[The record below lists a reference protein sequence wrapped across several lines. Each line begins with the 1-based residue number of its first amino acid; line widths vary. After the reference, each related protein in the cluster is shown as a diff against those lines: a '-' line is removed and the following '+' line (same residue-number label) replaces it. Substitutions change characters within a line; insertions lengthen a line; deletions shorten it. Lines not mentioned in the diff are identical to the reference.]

1 MMKKTFA
8 IAAAVAA
15 VTALPSGDAAA
26 QARDQIRIVGSS
38 TVYPFATSVVE
49 QFGKETQ
56 YPTPVIES
64 TGSGGGLELFCA
76 GVGAQHPDITN
87 ASRRIKPSEV
97 ERCQENGVQKIT
109 EVKIGADG
117 IVFANSVDGPDVELT
132 TTQIWQALAAEVP
145 QDGEMVEN
153 PYETWSDID
162 SSLPDAKIEV
172 YGPPPTSGT
181 RDAFNEMA
189 MLDGCSEF
197 DMISSM
203 EESKMEEVC
212 MTYRSDGAWIEAGE
226 NDTLIVQKLTNNENA
241 FGIFGFSF
249 LDSNRD
255 KIQAAEVN
263 GYAPTVSNI
272 SEDRYPLSR
281 SLWFYVKNA
290 HVGVIPGIE
299 EYVTEFTKESTWGPN
314 GYLVEKGL
322 IPLPES
328 ARDDAREAAR
338 NFEPLNP
345 SDITG

>member
-1 MMKKTFA
+1 MKKTFA

-26 QARDQIRIVGSS
+26 QAREQIRIVGSS

-64 TGSGGGLELFCA
+64 TGSGGGLQLFCA
-76 GVGAQHPDITN
+76 GVGAEHPDITN

-97 ERCQENGVQKIT
+97 KRCQENGVQKIT

-117 IVFANSVDGPDVELT
+117 IVFANSVEGPDADFQLKH
-132 TTQIWQALAAEVP
+132 IWQALAAQVP
-145 QDGEMVEN
+145 QDGELVKN
-153 PYETWSDID
+153 PYETWADID
-162 SSLPDAKIEV
+162 SSLPDKKIEI

-181 RDAFNEMA
+181 RDAWNELA
-189 MLDGCSEF
+189 MMGGCKQF
-197 DMISSM
+197 DMIASM
-203 EESKMEEVC
+203 SESKMEEAC
-212 MTYRSDGAWIEAGE
+212 LTYRSDGAWIEAGE
-226 NDTLIVQKLTNNENA
+226 NDTLIVQKLNSNTNA
-241 FGIFGFSF
+241 YGIFGYSF
-249 LDSNRD
+249 LDQNRNT
-255 KIQAAEVN
+255 IQAAKIN
-263 GYAPTVSNI
+263 GVAPTVENI
-272 SEDRYPLSR
+272 SADQYPISR

-299 EYVTEFTKESTWGPN
+299 AYVKEFTRASTWGPN

-322 IPLPES
+322 IPMPEQQRN
-328 ARDDAREAAR
+328 AWRQKAR

-345 SDITG
+345 EEIMG

>member
-1 MMKKTFA
+1 
-8 IAAAVAA
+8 
-15 VTALPSGDAAA
+15 
-26 QARDQIRIVGSS
+26 
-38 TVYPFATSVVE
+38 
-49 QFGKETQ
+49 
-56 YPTPVIES
+56 VIES
-64 TGSGGGLELFCA
+64 TGSGGGLQLFCA

-97 ERCQENGVQKIT
+97 ERCQSNGVQKIT
-109 EVKIGADG
+109 EIKIGADG
-117 IVFANSVDGPDVELT
+117 IVFANSVDGQDVELT
-132 TTQIWQALAAEVP
+132 SGKRWPPRSRRTARWSRTQN
-145 QDGEMVEN
+145 EM
-153 PYETWSDID
+153 WSDID
-162 SSLPDAKIEV
+162 SSLPDVAIEI

-181 RDAFNEMA
+181 RDAFNELA

-197 DMISSM
+197 DMLSSM

-212 MTYRSDGAWIEAGE
+212 LTYRSDGAWIEAGE
-226 NDTLIVQKLTNNENA
+226 NDTLIVQKLTSNENA

-281 SLWFYVKNA
+281 SLWVYVKNA

-299 EYVTEFTKESTWGPN
+299 EYITEFTKESTWGPD
-314 GYLVEKGL
+314 GYLAEKAP

-328 ARDDAREAAR
+328 ARDETRWRRSRPFGCRFRLHAHLPNA
-338 NFEPLNP
+338 
-345 SDITG
+345 

>member
-1 MMKKTFA
+1 MMKKTIA
-8 IAAAVAA
+8 LAAAVAA

-64 TGSGGGLELFCA
+64 TGSGGGLKLFCA

-97 ERCQENGVQKIT
+97 KRCQENGVQKVT
-109 EVKIGADG
+109 EVKIGSDG
-117 IVFANSVDGPDVELT
+117 IVFANSVEGPKVELT
-132 TTQIWQALAAEVP
+132 TKQVWQALAAEVP
-145 QDGEMVEN
+145 QDGELVEN

-162 SSLPDAKIEV
+162 SSLPDAKIEI

-197 DMISSM
+197 DMLSSM
-203 EESKMEEVC
+203 DESKMEEIC
-212 MTYRSDGAWIEAGE
+212 LTYRSDGAWIEAGE
-226 NDTLIVQKLTNNENA
+226 NDTLIVQKLTSNSNA

-255 KIQAAEVN
+255 KIQAAEIN
-263 GYAPTVSNI
+263 GYAPTVANI

-299 EYVTEFTKESTWGPN
+299 AYVKEFTSDATWGPN
-314 GYLVEKGL
+314 GYLVGKGL
-322 IPLPES
+322 IPLPDEQ
-328 ARDDAREAAR
+328 REEWANKAR

-345 SDITG
+345 DDIAG